1 MLSPIIKHFY
11 FISQFVVFAI
21 FKLENLTKASI
32 IHLHALS
39 TWEVIQKHF

>member
-1 MLSPIIKHFY
+1 MIYNNVITHNNTF
-11 FISQFVVFAI
+11 FFVSQFVVFAI

-39 TWEVIQKHF
+39 T